1 MARQSASVEADPFA
15 EWEQSNATTL
25 PKVDTS
31 GDPTELM
38 SALPISTARYAMSA
52 LLSQPTRIIS
62 KPVVA
67 VQRPTPAPG
76 YSGDAMFSHEVRR
89 RSELRR
95 GLVVALAALVVAL
108 VALGFSLSSAQ
119 HQRPAASARASVPV
133 VRAPVAPVAPAA
145 PPEVKTLDVDSDLEP
160 LTPLP
165 TPPTKAKPVVTKKP
179 ASTRR

>member
-1 MARQSASVEADPFA
+1 MARQSASMEADPFA
-15 EWEQSNATTL
+15 EWEQSNATTM
-25 PKVDTS
+25 PKVDSS

-52 LLSQPTRIIS
+52 LLTQPTRIIS
-62 KPVVA
+62 KPVAA
-67 VQRPTPAPG
+67 VRPATPAPG

-95 GLVVALAALVVAL
+95 GLIVALAALAVAL
-108 VALGFSLSSAQ
+108 VALGFSLNSTQ

-133 VRAPVAPVAPAA
+133 VRANVAPVAPLA

-165 TPPTKAKPVVTKKP
+165 PAKAKTAPAATKKP
-179 ASTRR
+179 ASPRR